1 MSLDTSSLKP
11 VAMGAIAGAID
22 QFYLGE
28 TDMMR
33 TVYFAGAVAV
43 GSYAAEFA
51 SPLVKDIA
59 GFIPSINKSI
69 YDSKTLAERIVE
81 IGGATGSAYFLNKY
95 VLGNDPYK
103 GELMKRV
110 AVIAVS
116 DVLATYALE
125 YFQGKSL
132 EFLKE

>member
-1 MSLDTSSLKP
+1 MSLDTTSLKP
-11 VAMGAIAGAID
+11 IVMGGIAGAID

-28 TDMMR
+28 KDMMR

-43 GSYAAEFA
+43 GSYVAEFA
-51 SPLVKDIA
+51 SPLVKDVA
-59 GFIPSINKSI
+59 GFIPSMNKSI

-81 IGGATGSAYFLNKY
+81 IGSATGSAYFLNKY
-95 VLGNDPYK
+95 VLGNDPYRN
-103 GELMKRV
+103 ELMKRV

-116 DVLATYALE
+116 DVVATYALDF
-125 YFQGKSL
+125 YQGKSL